1 MDDPLFFHDILKNS
15 LFLLAIMEWYAVLVS
30 NKNIKNYSYQNISII
45 KVCLFIYSSMKKK
58 IRKIRLIFDIENDV
72 ENQNCATFD
81 PQLQIDLN
89 T

>member
-58 IRKIRLIFDIENDV
+58 
-72 ENQNCATFD
+72 NQKDSADF
-81 PQLQIDLN
+81 
-89 T
+89 

>member
-1 MDDPLFFHDILKNS
+1 MDDPLFFHDNLKNS

-58 IRKIRLIFDIENDV
+58 
-72 ENQNCATFD
+72 NQKDSADF
-81 PQLQIDLN
+81 
-89 T
+89 